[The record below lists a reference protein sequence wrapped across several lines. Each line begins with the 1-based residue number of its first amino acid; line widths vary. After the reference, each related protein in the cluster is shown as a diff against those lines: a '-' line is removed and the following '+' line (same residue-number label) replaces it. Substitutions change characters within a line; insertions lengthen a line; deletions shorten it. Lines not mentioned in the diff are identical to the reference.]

1 MTATKTDHPENA
13 LRDALANSALF
24 ASLALCFR
32 YPQADAASTLTALLE
47 EVPQTWREAL
57 NNLSQRM
64 DEVTETRFLQL
75 FGSGGLCRDTES
87 AYVNNRPMGGL
98 LADLSGFYVAF
109 GFPVNVAPTSGR
121 QDNAGW
127 KPALQGGVPLDH
139 IATELSFLSFLFA
152 KEAHAHFLDSAEAV
166 EICQQGRALFL
177 REHLGTWIGSFASA
191 VAERAPDT
199 FHAQA
204 AVLAA
209 EAVRNGV
216 LECWS
221 HGVLN
226 VIPNTPTPQHSN
238 TPTLQFCDSC
248 PAACGTEEEE
258 WA

>member
-1 MTATKTDHPENA
+1 MISTITNPTQDA
-13 LRDALANSALF
+13 LCDALANSALF
-24 ASLALCFR
+24 ESLALCFR

-57 NNLSQRM
+57 SNLSQRI
-64 DEVTETRFLQL
+64 DEVAETRFLQL

-109 GFPVNVAPTSGR
+109 GFPH
-121 QDNAGW
+121 DNG
-127 KPALQGGVPLDH
+127 GGVPPDH
-139 IATELSFLSFLFA
+139 IATELSFISFLFA
-152 KEAHAHFLDSAEAV
+152 KEAHAHFLDNAEAV

-177 REHLGTWIGSFASA
+177 REHLGTWIGSFAPT

-216 LECWS
+216 MECWS

-248 PAACGTEEEE
+248 PAACGSDEEG